1 MDSMDNTNQKQETKN
16 SEEELEICIKC
27 GTLTNVKKTDN
38 VIYRSGY
45 IEGAGQL
52 CFVCTQTRKLHKT
65 GSYDKDP
72 EWTRYG

>member
-1 MDSMDNTNQKQETKN
+1 MDSMDNTNQKQETIN

-45 IEGAGQL
+45 IEGARQL
-52 CFVCTQTRKLHKT
+52 CFKCSQTRKMHKT
-65 GSYDKDP
+65 GSYETT
-72 EWTRYG
+72 EWSRYGQ

>member
-1 MDSMDNTNQKQETKN
+1 MGTKKEKIKEEIFET
-16 SEEELEICIKC
+16 CIKC

-52 CFVCTQTRKLHKT
+52 CFKCSQTRKMHKT
-65 GSYDKDP
+65 GSYETT
-72 EWTRYG
+72 EWSRYGL